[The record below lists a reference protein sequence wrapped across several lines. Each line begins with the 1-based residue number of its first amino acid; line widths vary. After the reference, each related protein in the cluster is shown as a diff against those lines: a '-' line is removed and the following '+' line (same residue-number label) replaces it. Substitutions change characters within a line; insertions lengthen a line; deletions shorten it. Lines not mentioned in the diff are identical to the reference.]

1 MLDSKASAPQPPP
14 VAGKI
19 DVAPVVIAD
28 IEERMRAGKEKY
40 GTLLQTHNGRSALWD
55 LYQELID
62 ACMYIRQHL
71 LEDEQAGDAPEYKPP
86 VIEKVAESMKATAA
100 YNCWVDRQGRFDASQ
115 TYVMPDLI
123 MGVDDAIAD
132 SKRGK
137 LVIVGIGHIEKVR
150 RGIEGWGNE
159 WGKTQ

>member
-1 MLDSKASAPQPPP
+1 MLDSKAAVPQPPP

-28 IEERMRAGKEKY
+28 IEVRVKAGKEKY

-71 LEDEQAGDAPEYKPP
+71 LEDEQAGSAPEYKPP

-132 SKRGK
+132 LKRGK
-137 LVIVGIGHIEKVR
+137 LVIVGIGDIDRVRKGVEKR
-150 RGIEGWGNE
+150 
-159 WGKTQ
+159 

>member
-1 MLDSKASAPQPPP
+1 MLDSRASTPQPPP
-14 VAGKI
+14 IAGKI

-28 IEERMRAGKEKY
+28 IEARIAAGKEKY
-40 GTLLQTHNGRSALWD
+40 GTLLQTHNGRSALRD

-62 ACMYIRQHL
+62 ACMYIRQRL
-71 LEDEQAGDAPEYKPP
+71 LEEEQAGNAPEYKPP
-86 VIEKVAESMKATAA
+86 VIEKVAESTKAVAA

-132 SKRGK
+132 LKRGK
-137 LVIVGIGHIEKVR
+137 LVIVGVNHIEKVR
-150 RGIEGWGNE
+150 RRIESQE
-159 WGKTQ
+159 RDE

>member
-1 MLDSKASAPQPPP
+1 MLDSKASKPQPPP
-14 VAGKI
+14 IAGKI

-86 VIEKVAESMKATAA
+86 VIEKVAESMKAVAA

-132 SKRGK
+132 LRRGK
-137 LVIVGIGHIEKVR
+137 LVIVGINHIEKVR

>member
-1 MLDSKASAPQPPP
+1 MLDSKASVPQPPP

-28 IEERMRAGKEKY
+28 IEARMKAGKEKY

-62 ACMYIRQHL
+62 ACMYTRQRL
-71 LEDEQAGDAPEYKPP
+71 LEEEMASNAPECEPP
-86 VIEKVAESMKATAA
+86 AIVKVTESTEATAA

-132 SKRGK
+132 LKRGK
-137 LVIVGIGHIEKVR
+137 LVIVGINHIEKVR
-150 RGIEGWGNE
+150 RSVEGWGNE

>member
-1 MLDSKASAPQPPP
+1 MLDSRASTPQPPP
-14 VAGKI
+14 IAGKI

-28 IEERMRAGKEKY
+28 IEARIAAGKEKY

-62 ACMYIRQHL
+62 ACMYIRQRL
-71 LEDEQAGDAPEYKPP
+71 LEEEQAGNAPKCEPP
-86 VIEKVAESMKATAA
+86 AIEKVVESTKAVAA

-132 SKRGK
+132 LKRGK
-137 LVIVGIGHIEKVR
+137 LVIVGVNHIEKWLR
-150 RGIEGWGNE
+150 CIEGWGEE